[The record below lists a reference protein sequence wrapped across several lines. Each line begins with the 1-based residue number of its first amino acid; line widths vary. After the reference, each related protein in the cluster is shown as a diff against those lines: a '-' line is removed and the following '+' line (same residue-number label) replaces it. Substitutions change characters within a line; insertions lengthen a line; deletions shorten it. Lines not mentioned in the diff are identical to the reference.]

1 MMKRMLPMIVFL
13 ILCLRFPSSVQF
25 FNIVR
30 ISSA

>member
-13 ILCLRFPSSVQF
+13 ILCLRFPRQSNF